1 MGTTS
6 LRCGLGV
13 ELGGVG
19 VVMAMWAVGV
29 GEGVSA
35 GMGGA
40 GGKGE
45 DSAGLEGCK
54 AGLLEGWDG
63 AVLRDWRLRGRGIGE
78 GWEVVGGKWAGALD
92 FWCEEAAEQVAGGGS
107 EGLVRRAVGAWWHRV
122 RVYGGLWGGV
132 CFDRAEL

>member
-1 MGTTS
+1 MS
-6 LRCGLGV
+6 WRCGRL
-13 ELGGVG
+13 E
-19 VVMAMWAVGV
+19 WARECRLVL
-29 GEGVSA
+29 
-35 GMGGA
+35 GGA

-132 CFDRAEL
+132 RFDRAEL